1 MSKSSFVQLLP
12 ILKGGDEKRLDPP
25 VNRGRL
31 LTAAQVGAEL
41 FNGTVSA
48 AWVRRNVPYKVVLGH
63 STVRWY
69 ATDVQL
75 WISTKRSPCGLAE

>member
-12 ILKGGDEKRLDPP
+12 ILKGGDEKGPEPP

-31 LTAAQVGAEL
+31 LTAAQVAAEL
-41 FNGTVSA
+41 FNDSVST
-48 AWVRRNVPYKVVLGH
+48 AWVRRNVPHKVVLGH

-69 ATDVQL
+69 AGDVQA
-75 WISTKRSPCGLAE
+75 WISTLRAS